1 MNDLLLTREDLDI
14 MENNPA
20 FVLWLFNDVSE
31 DKFSEEDKE
40 VIRARQ
46 FYYDM
51 IVPDEV
57 INSMLY
63 ENYNLDM
70 FIDDKKRMELA
81 GIAFNLRPDYIKIKA
96 LLMKKRQ
103 IKKLN
108 KSLKNSK

>member
-51 IVPDEV
+51 IVPDGV

-81 GIAFNLRPDYIKIKA
+81 GIAFNLRPDYIRIKA

-103 IKKLN
+103 LKYLN
-108 KSLKNSK
+108 KNLVK

>member
-70 FIDDKKRMELA
+70 FIDDKKRIELA
-81 GIAFNLRPDYIKIKA
+81 GIAFNLRTDYIRIKA

-103 IKKLN
+103 LKYLN
-108 KSLKNSK
+108 KNLVK

>member
-81 GIAFNLRPDYIKIKA
+81 GIAFNLRPDYIRIKA

-103 IKKLN
+103 LKYLN
-108 KSLKNSK
+108 RNLVK

>member
-81 GIAFNLRPDYIKIKA
+81 GIAFNLRPDYIRIKA

-103 IKKLN
+103 LKYLN
-108 KSLKNSK
+108 KNLVK

>member
-1 MNDLLLTREDLDI
+1 MNDLLLTREDLDN

-20 FVLWLFNDVSE
+20 FVLWLFNDVTE

-40 VIRARQ
+40 VIMARQ

-81 GIAFNLRPDYIKIKA
+81 GIAFNLRIDYIRIKA

-103 IKKLN
+103 LKYLN
-108 KSLKNSK
+108 RNLVK

>member
-81 GIAFNLRPDYIKIKA
+81 GIAFNLRPDYIRIKA

-103 IKKLN
+103 LKYLN
-108 KSLKNSK
+108 KNLVN

>member
-1 MNDLLLTREDLDI
+1 MDNLLLTREDLDN

-20 FVLWLFNDVSE
+20 FVLWLFNDVTE

-40 VIRARQ
+40 VIMARQ

-81 GIAFNLRPDYIKIKA
+81 GIAFNLRIDYIRIKA

-103 IKKLN
+103 LKYLN
-108 KSLKNSK
+108 RNLVK